1 MFGYLFWIY
10 FINLILL
17 INHEIDSAYWKE
29 WKLFKLPYG
38 ISGFLIFN
46 LIIITFFLYGM
57 IQVYETNPSGLF
69 FSLFLSLSGIF
80 AFIAHM
86 YFIKKGNKE
95 FTIPI
100 SLFILG
106 AIFIVSL
113 VQLWITII
121 LSGVL

>member
-1 MFGYLFWIY
+1 MADLFFWIY
-10 FINLILL
+10 FVNAILL

-46 LIIITFFLYGM
+46 IIIITFFLYGM
-57 IQVYETNPSGLF
+57 IQVYENNSSGLI
-69 FSLFLSLSGIF
+69 FSLLLSLTGIF

-100 SLFILG
+100 SLAILG
-106 AIFIVSL
+106 AIFIVSII
-113 VQLWITII
+113 QFGITIS
-121 LSGVL
+121 LFLK